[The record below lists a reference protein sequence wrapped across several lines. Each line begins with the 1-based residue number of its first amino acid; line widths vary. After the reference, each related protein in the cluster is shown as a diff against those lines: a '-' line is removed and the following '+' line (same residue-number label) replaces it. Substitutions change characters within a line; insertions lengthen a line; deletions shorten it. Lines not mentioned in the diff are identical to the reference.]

1 LGTLAATSSSP
12 HAKIAVRP
20 CEGRTVKDLTHGPI
34 FRQPIAMAAPI
45 AAGVTYL
52 VWFTPGLALRFAP
65 GAM

>member
-1 LGTLAATSSSP
+1 M
-12 HAKIAVRP
+12 
-20 CEGRTVKDLTHGPI
+20 KDLTHGPI